1 MFENLA
7 RITEIIN
14 KPIELPPPPV
24 FIVPASFTLDTDK
37 PPSIVDIMKGMN
49 LKQTTDGAQTMQN
62 QDDEAESI
70 DSNDSEDMPE
80 TIRGLEIGDLLGP
93 TNKNNPGTIVSSAL
107 GDPSLNDDYRPVGIP
122 GSNVRV
128 FDKNFNFAEA
138 FAQYKRDHEEYRGK
152 VLTVQAAAVIAAFT
166 VAVFAYNRFKGHRTY
181 E

>member
-1 MFENLA
+1 MFEDLA
-7 RITEIIN
+7 RITEIMN

-24 FIVPASFTLDTDK
+24 FILPPTFTLDTDK

-62 QDDEAESI
+62 QDDETENAE
-70 DSNDSEDMPE
+70 DAEEDMPE
-80 TIRGLEIGDLLGP
+80 TIRGLELGDLLTP

-138 FAQYKRDHEEYRGK
+138 FAQYKSDHDKYRGK
-152 VLTVQAAAVIAAFT
+152 VLTVQAAAVVAAFT
-166 VAVFAYNRFKGHRTY
+166 VAVFAYNRFRGRRTY

>member
-1 MFENLA
+1 MFEDLA

-24 FIVPASFTLDTDK
+24 FILPPTFTIDTDK

-49 LKQTTDGAQTMQN
+49 LKQTTDGAQTMHN
-62 QDDEAESI
+62 QDDETETAEA
-70 DSNDSEDMPE
+70 DAEDMPE

-107 GDPSLNDDYRPVGIP
+107 GDPSLNDDYQPVGIP
-122 GSNVRV
+122 GSNVRM

-138 FAQYKRDHEEYRGK
+138 FAQYKSDHDEYRSK
-152 VLTVQAAAVIAAFT
+152 IMTVQAAAAVAALT
-166 VAVFAYNRFKGHRTY
+166 VAVFAYNRFRGRRTY